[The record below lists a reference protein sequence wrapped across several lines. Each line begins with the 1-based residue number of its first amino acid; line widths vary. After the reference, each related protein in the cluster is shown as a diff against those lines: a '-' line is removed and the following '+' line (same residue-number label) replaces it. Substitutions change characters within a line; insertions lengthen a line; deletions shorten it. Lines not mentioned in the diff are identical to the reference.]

1 MALLEKERL
10 NKLRKLRTST
20 DFYDLYEEIFG
31 EEFPIVATLNPDEK
45 IEMIAKAIQKNEKV
59 KEFKL
64 GKGSNI

>member
-1 MALLEKERL
+1 MSLSKKERL
-10 NKLRKLRTST
+10 DKLIKARTPT
-20 DFYDLYEEIFG
+20 EFYDLYEEIFG

>member
-1 MALLEKERL
+1 MTLSEKERL
-10 NKLRKLRTST
+10 NKLSKLRTST

-64 GKGSNI
+64 GKNSNI